1 MSTRTA
7 STTDRNSTGTRT
19 TPAAR
24 STGSRTGGSG
34 SRTGGTS
41 SRSSGN
47 GRRRRTNHPEK
58 GGFQVFLELIFL
70 TFFGRVLLVSLAMAA
85 VIGINLLITKNQF
98 DPFFIMTGIELVL
111 LGLFLW
117 LRMMLKKPDTND
129 S

>member
-7 STTDRNSTGTRT
+7 STTDRNSSRSRT

-24 STGSRTGGSG
+24 STGSRTNGNG
-34 SRTGGTS
+34 SRN
-41 SRSSGN
+41 SGN
-47 GRRRRTNHPEK
+47 GRRRRANHPEK

-85 VIGINLLITKNQF
+85 VIGINLLITRNQF
-98 DPFFIMTGIELVL
+98 DPFFIMTGIELIL

-117 LRMMLKKPDTND
+117 LRMMLKKSDV
-129 S
+129 SES